1 MGLSDANLSKWE
13 LCELIQR
20 HVPDLFFTSAEVGH
34 DPDQRNYIVSNQ
46 RIEAAGY
53 KTSLTLDE
61 GVDELLKGYQVIRRT
76 GYGNV

>member
-1 MGLSDANLSKWE
+1 
-13 LCELIQR
+13 
-20 HVPDLFFTSAEVGH
+20 VGR

-46 RIEAAGY
+46 RIEAVGY

-61 GVDELLKGYQVIRRT
+61 GVDELLKGYQVVRRT